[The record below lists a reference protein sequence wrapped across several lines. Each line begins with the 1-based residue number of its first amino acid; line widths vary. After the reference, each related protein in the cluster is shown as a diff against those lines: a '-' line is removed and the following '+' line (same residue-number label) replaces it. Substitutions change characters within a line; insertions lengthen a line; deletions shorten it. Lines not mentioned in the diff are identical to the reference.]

1 MCCIFYNSKLLRN
14 VTKHDIPVKASLEN
28 GVHIHRQPIN
38 TDSEILYDC
47 LDSSSR

>member
-1 MCCIFYNSKLLRN
+1 MLYFFNSKLLRN